1 MVAILLHMLY
11 LLNSQCGYCFQDFK
25 GHCLPPKGSQS
36 ILSSIAVYRHLKE
49 ALEGRKRAD
58 INLTLLGQASG
69 RGGEQTMTL
78 QQSTVV

>member
-1 MVAILLHMLY
+1 MVAKLLHMLY
-11 LLNSQCGYCFQDFK
+11 LLNSQCGYCFQDSK
-25 GHCLPPKGSQS
+25 GHLPPKGSQS

-49 ALEGRKRAD
+49 ALEGRKRAE

-69 RGGEQTMTL
+69 RGEEQTMTL